1 MIIFWSRQ
9 APLVSLCP
17 EGMLA
22 LSGSN
27 NNNSSRPTS
36 KQQDLASNF
45 STPAVGSVVSIC
57 KRLFQDQIFF
67 VCKVQIFWEGHKIY
81 LVNFKAIGRFR
92 HIFWPSLNK
101 FVWNSTFITKYIVS
115 ASKAKKT
122 WLLVD
127 SSILLVYFSNF
138 MWSCYIYL

>member
-1 MIIFWSRQ
+1 MHQPVFVLPDILEKYVWKLKNYAMKKKLKLLLQKAFQLLYYICTYVLHNSLHTYIDAYFYTFYMIIFWSRQ

-57 KRLFQDQIFF
+57 KILFQNHFF
-67 VCKVQIFWEGHKIY
+67 LYVKFRYSE
-81 LVNFKAIGRFR
+81 KAT
-92 HIFWPSLNK
+92 K
-101 FVWNSTFITKYIVS
+101 FT
-115 ASKAKKT
+115 
-122 WLLVD
+122 
-127 SSILLVYFSNF
+127 
-138 MWSCYIYL
+138 